1 MNKNERVIYL
11 KLAGVL
17 AVFIV
22 VVMQPNKVRC
32 SEGSRQGR
40 SQAAPITKIPY
51 LSEIDHPLTNAE
63 KLVQS
68 PTPELV
74 QITGVKANPTA
85 KGVEIILQTSLGE
98 QLQVINRSTGNNF
111 IADIPNAQL
120 SLSTGEAY
128 TFRSEKPLAGITEIT
143 VTNLDAN
150 TIRVTVT
157 GEASVPVVELS
168 DSPTEGLIFE
178 VASSTQSPPA
188 ENQPTSEIQPSQ
200 PSASGDEPIELVV
213 TGEQD
218 GYRVPNA
225 STATKTDT
233 PLRDVPQ
240 SIQVIPQQ
248 VIQDQQANRLVDAIK
263 NVPGVVQGGSS
274 PRTSSDSF
282 LIRGFNVADILKDG
296 LQDRTLTSI
305 GYDPV
310 TVDRIEVLKGPA
322 SVLFGQGQL
331 GGIVNVVTKQPLRE
345 PYYFLEGSA
354 GSFNSYR
361 GAIDLSGPV
370 NANKTVL
377 YRLGVAARTSESF
390 LDFYDQQRYNV
401 APSLTWQIND
411 RARYSI
417 QSGR

>member
-1 MNKNERVIYL
+1 MINQLQQVVLIVSTLFVLGIQAGLAQTLQQKSTIANILSIRKL
-11 KLAGVL
+11 K
-17 AVFIV
+17 
-22 VVMQPNKVRC
+22 R
-32 SEGSRQGR
+32 
-40 SQAAPITKIPY
+40 T
-51 LSEIDHPLTNAE
+51 LTSAE
-63 KLVQS
+63 MLVQS
-68 PTPELV
+68 PAPQNLLSPGAKQGGEIV
-74 QITGVKANPTA
+74 PITGVKANPTD
-85 KGVEIILQTSLGE
+85 KGVEVILETPVGN
-98 QLQVINRSTGNNF
+98 QLQVTNRSTGSNF
-111 IADIPNAQL
+111 IVDVSGGQL
-120 SLSTGEAY
+120 RLPSGEAF
-128 TFRSEKPLAGITEIT
+128 TFRSEKPLAGITQII
-143 VTNLDAN
+143 VTNIDAN
-150 TIRVTVT
+150 TVRVTVI
-157 GEASVPVVELS
+157 GEKALPTVELY
-168 DSPTEGLIFE
+168 DDNAGLIFA
-178 VASSTQSPPA
+178 VATTATATSGQQPPQAQQPQSETQPK
-188 ENQPTSEIQPSQ
+188 

-331 GGIVNVVTKQPLRE
+331 GGIVNVVTK
-345 PYYFLEGSA
+345 
-354 GSFNSYR
+354 
-361 GAIDLSGPV
+361 
-370 NANKTVL
+370 
-377 YRLGVAARTSESF
+377 
-390 LDFYDQQRYNV
+390 
-401 APSLTWQIND
+401 
-411 RARYSI
+411 
-417 QSGR
+417 